1 MDSSQYTHEKEVIYP
16 DGYKIL
22 STTNLD
28 SSITHINDDFSKVSG
43 YEKQELIG
51 KPHNV
56 IRHPEMPK
64 AAFKD
69 MWQSI
74 QDGNNWMGLVK
85 NRCKNGSYYW
95 VNAFVSPIKVNGKV
109 VEYQS
114 VRTKPEALLKERAS
128 HCYKAINSGKTPKAK
143 NVLSIVNS
151 LLLGWLMCISLILI
165 ASQLETLPSSILIL
179 LALFCFLYPLLK
191 LHRRLNRILTMSKK
205 IQNNELSQII
215 YTGYVD
221 ELSHIEMSLRMKTA
235 ESLSIIGRVKD
246 SSEALNIQM
255 DENSQENINNQN
267 LLVEQSENVDQIV
280 VAIGQMN
287 CAVTDIARN
296 TTRSTDEVSVLV
308 KQIELTKNALTRSQ
322 EATSEITQ
330 LLDDSQTS
338 ISALEVQCKEVNS
351 VLEVIEALAEQ
362 TNLLALNAAIEAARA
377 GEAGRGFAVVADEV
391 RSLANRSQTSAK
403 EIQIIIEN
411 LGKTT
416 SQAVSKMKL
425 SHLLTEKSIESDQ
438 MLGESLQS
446 VSSSLMNIAENG
458 EQIAVASEE
467 QATVIN
473 QIYGNAQE
481 LAAGT
486 SRLNDSC
493 ESTALSSQKIKMQCG
508 RQLDLVNQFDRKN

>member
-1 MDSSQYTHEKEVIYP
+1 MDSGQYTHEKEVIFP

-28 SSITHINDDFSKVSG
+28 SSITYINEDFTKVSG
-43 YEKQELIG
+43 YEAQDLIG

-56 IRHPEMPK
+56 IRHPDMPK

-74 QDGNNWMGLVK
+74 QDGKNWMGLVK
-85 NRCKNGSYYW
+85 NRCKDDGYYW

-114 VRTKPEALLKERAS
+114 VRTKPDPLLKERAS
-128 HCYKAINSGKTPKAK
+128 HCYKAINAGKLPKAK
-143 NVLSIVNS
+143 NTFSIVTT
-151 LLLGWLMCISLILI
+151 LFIGWITSISLMLI
-165 ASQLETLPSSILIL
+165 ASQLKTLSSSILIL
-179 LALFCFLYPLLK
+179 FALFCFLYPLLK
-191 LHRRLNRILTMSKK
+191 LRRRFNCILTMSKK

-221 ELSHIEMSLRMKTA
+221 ELSHLEMSLRMKTA

-246 SSEALNIQM
+246 SSEALTQQM
-255 DENSQENINNQN
+255 DENSQQNINNQD
-267 LLVEQSENVDQIV
+267 LLEEQSENLDQIV

-287 CAVTDIARN
+287 SAVTDIARN
-296 TTRSTDEVSVLV
+296 TTHSSDEISALV
-308 KQIELTKNALTRSQ
+308 KQIELTETALTRSQ

-338 ISALEVQCKEVNS
+338 ISTLEIQCKQVNS

-403 EIQIIIEN
+403 EIQIIIDT

-425 SHLLTEKSIESDQ
+425 SHLLTEKSVESDQ
-438 MLGESLQS
+438 MLGDSLQS
-446 VSSSLMNIAENG
+446 VSHSLMNIVANG

-473 QIYGNAQE
+473 QIYDNAQE
-481 LAAGT
+481 LAAAT
-486 SRLNDSC
+486 SRLNDGC
-493 ESTALSSQKIKMQCG
+493 ENTALSSHKIKIQCR
-508 RQLDLVNQFDRKN
+508 RQLDLVNQFDRQS